1 MAITFITLTLQ
12 NFKSHRDLTVNF
24 GEQTKITGDNAQG
37 KSSIQEAITWLLYGV
52 DSLGS
57 KLDPTPI
64 TYESEGTK
72 VSLLFFID
80 EKQVLLGRE
89 LHKGKTHYYINEVP
103 SKAGSFKE
111 ILDQLFDKNLF
122 LSLFNQNYF
131 FTLHWE
137 DQREMLLK
145 YVTAPANKEVL
156 KHMLDEQK
164 KCLEPLLKKHSLNGL
179 EDLHKDNKKK
189 KDKQYIAA
197 QSKTKTLKEQMEH
210 YQPTIPF
217 DSIVAELNPL
227 KRDREEIEK
236 VTDSAGE
243 INGRINV
250 LNAKI
255 NNLNKERDQ
264 MKKDWDLLK
273 NEKIEDHCGVCK
285 QPLQEESLQ
294 SVRDEHEQRKDNFK
308 KIFHQIVEDRKKLEE
323 ELKTL
328 EYIDVTEQIE
338 KVREIQSKIDPL
350 EKELSKHKDYKL
362 FQEQVQQAEKEEKEL
377 LSSLNESIF
386 ILDTIKAF
394 RAKEAELQAEKVQA
408 LFDTL
413 SIRLFEKQKNGELK
427 NTFEIEMDGKPYRKL
442 SLSESIR
449 AGLEL
454 REVLSKQSEV
464 ITPVFID
471 NAESITSFKQP
482 SGQLIISRVEAEK
495 ELTIEKDDY

>member
-1 MAITFITLTLQ
+1 VAITFITLTLQ

-24 GEQTKITGDNAQG
+24 GEVTKITADNAKG
-37 KSSIQEAITWLLYGV
+37 KSSIMESISWLLYGTDV
-52 DSLGS
+52 IGS

-64 TYESEGTK
+64 NYESEGTM
-72 VSLLFFID
+72 VSLLFSLGG
-80 EKQVLLGRE
+80 KQVLLGRE
-89 LHKGKTHYYINEVP
+89 LHKGKTQYYINEIP

-122 LSLFNQNYF
+122 LSLFNPNYF

-145 YVTAPANKEVL
+145 YVTAPASKEVL
-156 KHMLDEQK
+156 NHMLDEQK
-164 KCLEPLLKKHSLNGL
+164 KCLEPLLKKHSLNDL
-179 EDLHKDNKKK
+179 EELHKDNKKK

-217 DSIVAELNPL
+217 ESIVAELNPL
-227 KRDREEIEK
+227 KREREKIEK

-255 NNLNKERDQ
+255 HNLNKERDQ

-273 NEKIEDHCGVCK
+273 NEKIADHCRVCK

-294 SVRDEHEQRKDNFK
+294 SVKDEHDQRKDSFK

-350 EKELSKHKDYKL
+350 EKELSKHKEFKF
-362 FQEQVQQAEKEEKEL
+362 FQEQAQEAERVEKEL
-377 LSSLNESIF
+377 LSSLNQSIF
-386 ILDTIKAF
+386 ILDSIKAF

-408 LFDTL
+408 LFETL

-427 NTFEIEMDGKPYRKL
+427 NTFEIEMDGKPYSKL
-442 SLSESIR
+442 SLSEGIR

-454 REVLSKQSEV
+454 REVLSKQSDV
-464 ITPVFID
+464 IAPVFVD
-471 NAESITSFKQP
+471 NAESITSFQQP
-482 SGQLIISRVEAEK
+482 TGQLIISRVVAGE
-495 ELTIEKDDY
+495 ELKIERVDA